1 MCMRD
6 RPTLATRQISILL
19 SVVVGIPR
27 QIYVVITT
35 HSHPRTANLRREIGC
50 ADLRDDLSASC
61 SCSLLHTMVRT
72 RV

>member
-6 RPTLATRQISILL
+6 RPTLATKQIGIL

-35 HSHPRTANLRREIGC
+35 HSHPRTTNIPAARSGAWISATICANK
-50 ADLRDDLSASC
+50 
-61 SCSLLHTMVRT
+61 
-72 RV
+72 

>member
-6 RPTLATRQISILL
+6 RPALATRQTSILL

-35 HSHPRTANLRREIGC
+35 HSHPRTTNIPAARSGAWISATICAN
-50 ADLRDDLSASC
+50 
-61 SCSLLHTMVRT
+61 M
-72 RV
+72 